1 MLSVVLILLLA
12 LLIQGAE
19 EASGF
24 APGTLPAEPC
34 VSRPGEGPQMVL
46 IESGRFR
53 MGSPAEEEG
62 RSSDEGP
69 RHPVAVVRPFALAR
83 CETTVGEFGR
93 FVAETGYRTD
103 AERDGDCYTVNA
115 DGSGFQQREDAS
127 WRNPGFAQSDDHP
140 VVCVS
145 FNDARVYARWL
156 SLRTGA
162 AYRLPTEAEWEYAAR
177 AGTNAGRFWGD
188 DPDASCVYSNGAD
201 QAAKARFPD
210 WTIADCDDGAEFT
223 APAGRYQRNPFGLSD
238 ILGNVWEWV
247 EDCWHEGY
255 TGAPTDGSAWREA
268 GGGDCARRVLR
279 GGGWNFFPR
288 WLRSASRNGGTADEA
303 GDFVGIRLAR
313 TL

>member
-1 MLSVVLILLLA
+1 MLGLVLIFLPA

-53 MGSPAEEEG
+53 MGSPPGEKE
-62 RSSDEGP
+62 RLSSEGP
-69 RHPVAVVRPFALAR
+69 QHPVAVVRPFALAR

-103 AERDGDCYTVNA
+103 AERGGGCYTVNA
-115 DGSGFQQREDAS
+115 DRSRFQQREDAS
-127 WRNPGFAQSDDHP
+127 WRNPGFAQSADHP

-177 AGTNAGRFWGD
+177 AGTSTPFWTSD
-188 DPDASCVYSNGAD
+188 CIHTD
-201 QAAKARFPD
+201 QANYDGSYDYNGCGAKTGVYRRR
-210 WTIADCDDGAEFT
+210 TV
-223 APAGRYQRNPFGLSD
+223 PAGSLPANAFGLYEMA
-238 ILGNVWEWV
+238 GNVYEWV
-247 EDCWHEGY
+247 EDCWHDSY
-255 TGAPTDGSAWREA
+255 AGAPNDGSAWREA

-279 GGGWNFFPR
+279 GGGWGSDPG
-288 WLRSASRNGGTADEA
+288 WLRSAGRYRYAADVA
-303 GDFVGIRLAR
+303 YFDVGIRLAR